1 MPEELKGS
9 RQGKGLRI
17 AIVVSRFN
25 QTVTDRLLEGA
36 RERLLSHGVK
46 EEDITLAWVPGALEL
61 AVVVQALAD
70 SGRYQAIIALGSVVR
85 GDTGHYDVVVNRST
99 ESLAQVSLETGIP
112 VVMGVLTTENMD
124 QAMDRAGGKKGNK
137 GYDVALA
144 ALEMANLMRLIGEK
158 DKS

>member
-1 MPEELKGS
+1 
-9 RQGKGLRI
+9 
-17 AIVVSRFN
+17 
-25 QTVTDRLLEGA
+25 LLEGA

-99 ESLAQVSLETGIP
+99 ESLAKVSLETGIP

-137 GYDVALA
+137 GHEVALA